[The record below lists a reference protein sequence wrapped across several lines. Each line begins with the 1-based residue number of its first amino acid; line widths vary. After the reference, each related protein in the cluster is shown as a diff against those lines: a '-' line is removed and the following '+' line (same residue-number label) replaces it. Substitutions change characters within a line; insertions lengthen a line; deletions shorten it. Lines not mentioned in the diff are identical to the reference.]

1 MSKKIIL
8 QKYLN
13 RVRNK
18 KRKNFLLTALKMG
31 VNIDVI
37 SADFRLLRLSW
48 RGKSKVLFRSKAHFN
63 KKPST
68 FFTHNK
74 EITKILLQ
82 EAGISVPLGIFSR
95 NFSGALRQMN
105 RKKLPFP
112 VVAKPIDASEGFCVT
127 VGIRDKKEL
136 ATAINEIM
144 RLKVKYPRPL
154 SDLFMVERLVSGNDF
169 RILTLNKKII
179 ACAQRVP
186 AHIVGDGKT
195 KIKDLIKNFNSK
207 RVSLYQIK
215 VDSSLSLELKK
226 RNLNLNSIISRGQY
240 LQLRKNANICTG
252 GRAIDKTG
260 QVSKRF
266 EKIALKC
273 MEALGLN
280 YGGIDIMT
288 DDISSN
294 NPSQP
299 YYIIEI
305 NADPDFEPHEKPII
319 EGKGVKVGEILV
331 KEFMNQR

>member
-8 QKYLN
+8 QKYLDK
-13 RVRNK
+13 VRNK
-18 KRKNFLLTALKMG
+18 KRKSFLLAALKMG
-31 VNIDVI
+31 VKIDVL
-37 SADFRLLRLSW
+37 SGDFRLLRLSW
-48 RGKSKVLFRSKAHFN
+48 RGKSKILFRSKAHFN

-95 NFSGALRQMN
+95 KFSGALHQMN
-105 RKKLPFP
+105 KKKLSFP

-127 VGIRDKKEL
+127 IGISNKKEL
-136 ATAINEIM
+136 ASAINKIR
-144 RLKVKYPRPL
+144 RLKVRYPRPL
-154 SDLFMVERLVSGNDF
+154 SDLFMVEKLVPGNDY
-169 RILTLNKKII
+169 RILVLNKKII

-186 AHIVGDGKT
+186 AYIVGDGKT

-207 RVSLYQIK
+207 RLSLYQII
-215 VDSSLSLELKK
+215 VDASLSLDLKQK
-226 RNLNLNSIISRGQY
+226 NLNPNSIILKGQY

-266 EKIALKC
+266 EKISLKC

-294 NPSQP
+294 DSKQP

-305 NADPDFEPHEKPII
+305 NADPDYEPHEKPIV
-319 EGKGVKVGEILV
+319 EGKGVRVSEILV
-331 KEFMNQR
+331 KEFMI